1 MPELRL
7 VGYVRET
14 ADRSDPRSAFAQQ
27 EELRRHAADSGDL
40 LVAVCQDTRQQG
52 APTARHGFFSMLG
65 VIASG
70 AADAVLLPG
79 VATLSSDEIVQEI
92 LLWDLRTRG
101 VRVISTLEADRAMLD
116 AGGEPDPARMLIRDV
131 LTRVGE
137 YAADVAHLKPE
148 PASPPPADVL
158 VRIIGADH
166 AEVRL
171 ATSPAGDAAQF
182 DPAEASH

>member
-1 MPELRL
+1 MRL

-27 EELRRHAADSGDL
+27 EELRRYAADSGDL
-40 LVAVCQDTRQQG
+40 LVAVCQDTRRQG
-52 APTARHGFFSMLG
+52 SPTARHGFISMLG

-79 VATLSSDEIVQEI
+79 VATLSTDEIVQEI
-92 LLWDLRTRG
+92 LLWDLRSRG
-101 VRVISTLEADRAMLD
+101 VRVVSTVESDRTLLES
-116 AGGEPDPARMLIRDV
+116 GSEPEPARMLIRDV
-131 LTRVGE
+131 LSRVGE
-137 YAADVAHLKPE
+137 HAAEVGHLKPE

-158 VRIIGADH
+158 IRIVGADR

-171 ATSPAGDAAQF
+171 GTSPVEEAVTL
-182 DPAEASH
+182 DPAEATR